1 VSRTGGLHLVA
12 VNWRDIRNPE
22 AGGAEIHLHEIL
34 TRMVARGHRAT
45 LIATGWPG
53 APREEEVD
61 GVRVIRR
68 GAWWNANFVLPRAM
82 RAFLR
87 SEPADLV
94 VEDINKIPFFTP
106 LYTRT
111 PVLAVVPHLFGSTVF
126 RETNP
131 LFALYVMAWEAFIPA
146 VYRRCRF
153 AVISQSTRDDLVR
166 RGIAAGHID
175 IVLCGLDHSLFRRV
189 PGIERDPL
197 PTLVH
202 FGRMRRY
209 KAIDVVIRA
218 LVVVRRRVS
227 GARLVIIGD
236 GPDRARLERLARSL
250 GLGDAVEF
258 AGRMS
263 GEEMVRMLNRCHVF
277 LNASPK
283 EGWGLTVVEANA
295 CGVPVVGSNRPGL
308 RDSIQDGV
316 TGFLVPYGDVDAF
329 AGRTVELLT
338 DPARYERM
346 RTAGEAWARSLT
358 WESTADGMERVFRR
372 ACAAEG
378 DTA

>member
-1 VSRTGGLHLVA
+1 MERRLHLAA

-45 LIATGWPG
+45 LFACGFPG
-53 APREEEVD
+53 AAGEETVD

-68 GAWWNANFVLPRAM
+68 GEWWNANFTLPRVM
-82 RAFLR
+82 REFLR
-87 SEPADLV
+87 TDAADLV

-106 LYTRT
+106 RYTRT

-126 RETNP
+126 QETNP
-131 LFALYVMAWEAFIPA
+131 LFALYVMAWEAFIPY
-146 VYRRCRF
+146 VYRGCRF
-153 AVISQSTRDDLVR
+153 AVISRSTHDDLVE
-166 RGIAAGHID
+166 RGINAEKID
-175 IVLCGLDHSLFRRV
+175 TVLCGLDHGLFRRLTQLQ
-189 PGIERDPL
+189 RDTR

-218 LVVVRRRVS
+218 LVVVRRSVPD
-227 GARLVIIGD
+227 ARLVIIGD
-236 GPDRARLERLARSL
+236 GPDRPRLEALVHRLDLA
-250 GLGDAVEF
+250 GAVEF

-263 GEEMVRMLNRCHVF
+263 GEAMVRMLNRCHVF

-295 CGVPVVGSNRPGL
+295 CGVPVVGSDRPGL
-308 RDSIQDGV
+308 RDSIQDGI
-316 TGFLVPYGDVDAF
+316 TGFLVPYGDVGAF
-329 AGRTVELLT
+329 ARRTVELLT
-338 DPARYERM
+338 DASLHERM
-346 RTAGEAWARSLT
+346 SAAGEAWARTLT
-358 WESTADGMERVFRR
+358 WERTADEMERVFLR
-372 ACAAEG
+372 ASVDAAH
-378 DTA
+378 AA